1 MPWVKAIQ
9 EILQP
14 ADLLYLY
21 HLFVSEIWP
30 FKDHQRDHINF
41 QWKSQNERVHK
52 FYSSALVFAGT
63 VKFFPTFP
71 RGTFIPWQH
80 QMHWCLSKLLEK
92 NDIRDVGSIA
102 DLVLVLLVYLVHLYP
117 LVPDFNWFY
126 RIVPGCTWL
135 YLVAPGCNWLHLV
148 APG

>member
-1 MPWVKAIQ
+1 MVFNCELALLGCDAPKEVSLAVICNLYIFRNKRTDQNPRNMPWVKAIQ

-41 QWKSQNERVHK
+41 QWKSQRVYK

-63 VKFFPTFP
+63 VKNFPTFP
-71 RGTFIPWQH
+71 RGTLLPWQH
-80 QMHWCLSKLLEK
+80 QIHWGLSKLLE
-92 NDIRDVGSIA
+92 NCSCNFEI
-102 DLVLVLLVYLVHLYP
+102 LLQQRCAL
-117 LVPDFNWFY
+117 
-126 RIVPGCTWL
+126 
-135 YLVAPGCNWLHLV
+135 
-148 APG
+148 